1 MRVAEIPDRRGQ
13 FQERWCEP
21 MNRVVGLVR
30 IGDMTL
36 LAEHAQIAA
45 ERAAPADRDAIAQ
58 HFGGGCFADDRKIG
72 CDAACFQHLDDM
84 ARAVQGT
91 ARSEE
96 HTSELQSLMRN
107 SYAVFCLN

>member
-45 ERAAPADRDAIAQ
+45 ERAAPTDRDAIA
-58 HFGGGCFADDRKIG
+58 HPFCGGCFADDRKLG
-72 CDAACFQHLDDM
+72 RYSSCFQHLDDM
-84 ARAVQGT
+84 ARALQGT
-91 ARSEE
+91 AFRSVE
-96 HTSELQSLMRN
+96 HTSQLQSTM
-107 SYAVFCLN
+107 